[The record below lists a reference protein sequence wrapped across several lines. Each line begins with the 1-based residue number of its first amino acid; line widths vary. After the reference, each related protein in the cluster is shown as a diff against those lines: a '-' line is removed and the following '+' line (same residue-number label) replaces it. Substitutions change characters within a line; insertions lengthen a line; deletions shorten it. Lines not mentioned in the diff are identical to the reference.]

1 MLISIYN
8 IIFNK
13 IDLQIY
19 FVYIIS
25 YYEISDIFEKI

>member
-1 MLISIYN
+1 MLISLYY

-25 YYEISDIFEKI
+25 DYEISDIFEKI